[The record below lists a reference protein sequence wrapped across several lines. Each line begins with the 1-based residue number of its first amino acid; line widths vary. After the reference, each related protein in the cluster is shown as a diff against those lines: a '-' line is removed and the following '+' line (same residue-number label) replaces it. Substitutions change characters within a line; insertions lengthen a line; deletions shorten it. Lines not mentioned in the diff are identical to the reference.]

1 MRKLIKPSAKYLLTA
16 MLAAPLAHT
25 AFAQVELLDQV
36 AAVVDSDVV
45 MLTELEERVNHIYR
59 RLEETGTTAPPRSQL
74 VPQVLDRLI
83 VERVQLNMAQRAG
96 VRVSDAE
103 LNQHIARMAQ
113 AQNMTVDQLVEKAH
127 NDGTKLSNLRRQIRN
142 DILIKRVQEAQ
153 VRRRI
158 RVTEQ
163 EITNFL
169 NSEEGRTFTSAE
181 VNLGHIMLP
190 LSAGA
195 SREQIDEV
203 QKQAADLL
211 EQLNSGADFRQLA
224 VTSSAGQRAL
234 NGGDLGWK
242 KTAQLPGV
250 FVNAVSALKVGEVSQ
265 PLRSEAGLHL
275 LKLYERR
282 GGGEQLIEQSKVRH
296 ILIKTNEIR
305 TDEDARNM
313 LLAMKDDIQNGA
325 DFAVLA
331 RENSED
337 IASALQGGDVGWSLP
352 GQFVPEFEQIM
363 SQTEINQISEPFRS
377 QFGWHMLQVTDRR
390 SQDFSDEI
398 KRKQAE
404 NILVNRKYEE
414 ELQIWLGEIRDEAF
428 VEVKL
433 ANN

>member
-59 RLEETGTTAPPRSQL
+59 RLEETDTTAPPRSQL

-169 NSEEGRTFTSAE
+169 NSEE
-181 VNLGHIMLP
+181 NWQ
-190 LSAGA
+190 LSAVL
-195 SREQIDEV
+195 IN
-203 QKQAADLL
+203 
-211 EQLNSGADFRQLA
+211 LNSQVQLILKTRFTVIKLMGALHD
-224 VTSSAGQRAL
+224 
-234 NGGDLGWK
+234 K
-242 KTAQLPGV
+242 KT
-250 FVNAVSALKVGEVSQ
+250 NAE
-265 PLRSEAGLHL
+265 EIAGLPF
-275 LKLYERR
+275 
-282 GGGEQLIEQSKVRH
+282 
-296 ILIKTNEIR
+296 
-305 TDEDARNM
+305 M
-313 LLAMKDDIQNGA
+313 LCVYPLHYDYYGCD
-325 DFAVLA
+325 
-331 RENSED
+331 RE
-337 IASALQGGDVGWSLP
+337 
-352 GQFVPEFEQIM
+352 
-363 SQTEINQISEPFRS
+363 
-377 QFGWHMLQVTDRR
+377 
-390 SQDFSDEI
+390 
-398 KRKQAE
+398 
-404 NILVNRKYEE
+404 
-414 ELQIWLGEIRDEAF
+414 
-428 VEVKL
+428 
-433 ANN
+433 